1 MSEGGTRTL
10 LDGKV
15 ALITGGTSG
24 LGLETARLF
33 AWEGA
38 RVVVTDVSDE
48 SGEAALDELRA
59 TGADARYVH
68 ADVRKSAEVDAA
80 VAFAEETFGRLDI
93 AVANAGILGRSSF
106 VPVEEVTDEDWALEL
121 DINLGGVFRTFRA
134 ATPALRRAGGGAMS
148 ATSSTS
154 GVFATVHRLAYTASK
169 GGVNA
174 IVRGLAAELAPDRIR
189 VNAIAP
195 GAMSTNIRESLGRS
209 PEQIKVPLPDPTLK
223 ARMRVEGR
231 DATAEAARV
240 HLFLCSDLSAYITG
254 ETIVVDGGFSI
265 WNGT

>member
-1 MSEGGTRTL
+1 MNEQNGRILG
-10 LDGKV
+10 GKV
-15 ALITGGTSG
+15 ALITGAASG

-33 AWEGA
+33 AAEGA
-38 RVVVTDVSDE
+38 RVVVADVTDAA
-48 SGEAALDELRA
+48 GEAAVEQLQLA
-59 TGADARYVH
+59 GADVRYIH
-68 ADVRKSAEVDAA
+68 ADVRSTADMDAA
-80 VAFAEETFGRLDI
+80 VAFAESTYGRLDI

-106 VPVEEVTDEDWALEL
+106 VPVEEVTDEDWALVQ

-154 GVFATVHRLAYTASK
+154 GVFSTIHRLAYSASK

-174 IVRGLAAELAPDRIR
+174 LVRGLAGELAPDRIR

-195 GAMSTNIRESLGRS
+195 GAMATNIRESLGRP
-209 PEQIKVPLPDPTLK
+209 PEEIKVPLPDPTFK
-223 ARMRVEGR
+223 ARMRVPGR
-231 DATAEAARV
+231 DGTAEAARV
-240 HLFLCSDLSAYITG
+240 HLFLCSDLAAYITG
-254 ETIVVDGGFSI
+254 ETLVVDGGFSI

>member
-1 MSEGGTRTL
+1 MTEGDRML

-15 ALITGGTSG
+15 ALITGGASG

-33 AWEGA
+33 ASEGA
-38 RVVVTDVSDE
+38 RVVVTDISDE
-48 SGEAALDELRA
+48 AGEAAMEQLREN
-59 TGADARYVH
+59 GADARYVH
-68 ADVRKSAEVDAA
+68 ADVCSSAEIDAA
-80 VAFAEETFGRLDI
+80 VGFAESTHGRLDI

-106 VPVEEVTDEDWALEL
+106 VPVAEVTDEDWAVVL
-121 DINLGGVFRTFRA
+121 DVNLGGVFRTFRA

-154 GVFATVHRLAYTASK
+154 GIFSTIHRLAYSASK
-169 GGVNA
+169 GGVDA
-174 IVRGLAAELAPDRIR
+174 LVRGLAGELAPDRIR

-195 GAMSTNIRESLGRS
+195 GVMSTNIRESLGR
-209 PEQIKVPLPDPTLK
+209 PAEEITVPLPDPAVK
-223 ARMRVEGR
+223 SRMRLEGR
-231 DATAEAARV
+231 DGTAEAARV
-240 HLFLCSDLSAYITG
+240 HLFLCSDLSAYVNG

>member
-1 MSEGGTRTL
+1 MTEGGRML

-15 ALITGGTSG
+15 ALITGGASG

-33 AWEGA
+33 ASEGA
-38 RVVVTDVSDE
+38 RVVVTDVSDAA
-48 SGEAALDELRA
+48 GEAAMEQLRE

-68 ADVRKSAEVDAA
+68 ADVRSSTDVDAA
-80 VAFAEETFGRLDI
+80 VAFAESTHGRLDI

-121 DINLGGVFRTFRA
+121 DVNLGGVFRTFRA

-154 GVFATVHRLAYTASK
+154 GVFSTIHRLAYSASK
-169 GGVNA
+169 GGVGA
-174 IVRGLAAELAPDRIR
+174 LVRGLAGELAPDRIR

-195 GAMSTNIRESLGRS
+195 GVMSTNIRESLGRP
-209 PEQIKVPLPDPTLK
+209 PEEIKVPLPDPTVK
-223 ARMRVEGR
+223 ARMRLEGR
-231 DATAEAARV
+231 NGTAEAARV
-240 HLFLCSDLSAYITG
+240 HLFLCSDLSAYVNG

>member
-1 MSEGGTRTL
+1 ML

-15 ALITGGTSG
+15 ALITGGASG

-33 AWEGA
+33 ASEGA
-38 RVVVTDVSDE
+38 KVVVTDVTDE
-48 SGEAALDELRA
+48 AGEAAMAQLRDG
-59 TGADARYVH
+59 GADARYVH
-68 ADVRKSAEVDAA
+68 ADVRSSADVDAA
-80 VAFAEETFGRLDI
+80 VAFAEETFGKLDI

-106 VPVEEVTDEDWALEL
+106 VPVEEASDDDWEVVI
-121 DINLGGVFRTFRA
+121 DVNLGGVFRTFRA

-154 GVFATVHRLAYTASK
+154 GVFSTIHRLAYSASK
-169 GGVNA
+169 GGVDA
-174 IVRGLAAELAPDRIR
+174 LVRGLAGELAPDRIR

-195 GAMSTNIRESLGRS
+195 GVMSTNIRESLGRP
-209 PEQIKVPLPDPTLK
+209 PEEITVPLPDPTVK
-223 ARMRVEGR
+223 ARMTLAGR
-231 DATAEAARV
+231 DGKAEAARV
-240 HLFLCSDLSAYITG
+240 HLFLCSDLSAYVNG